1 MLAPNR
7 PPRQSVTMGF
17 YETKIL
23 RTEPVD
29 SQMLS
34 DAGILPASIAA
45 AVWGSRAWSL
55 ITAVVLVRIPL
66 RDPNVALG
74 HNL

>member
-1 MLAPNR
+1 MKRKSYELNR
-7 PPRQSVTMGF
+7 STR
-17 YETKIL
+17 KC
-23 RTEPVD
+23 
-29 SQMLS
+29 LS

-45 AVWGSRAWSL
+45 AVWGSRACSL
-55 ITAVVLVRIPL
+55 ITAVVLVRIPV